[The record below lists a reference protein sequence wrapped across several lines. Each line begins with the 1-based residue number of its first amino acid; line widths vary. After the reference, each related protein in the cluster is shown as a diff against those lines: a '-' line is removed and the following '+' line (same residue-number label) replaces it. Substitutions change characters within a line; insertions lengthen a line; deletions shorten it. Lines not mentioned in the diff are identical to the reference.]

1 MSQYF
6 DIIQVTPDDLDD
18 LMCVEREV
26 FLDLSASR
34 ETMLERMRSYPAG
47 TWGAVRGGRMIGF
60 VNSFRVDLDFAPEE
74 YSETDVRTA
83 GRPDGAALYVASL
96 NVLPR
101 ERGQGIGTSLMRHI
115 LARAHDDGMK
125 RAVLVASRL
134 SAPLYARLGF
144 SRVKELPGFMHTP
157 HPIFPDPVLMEREIS
172 GERM

>member
-1 MSQYF
+1 MPQQF
-6 DIIQVTPDDLDD
+6 EIIMVTPDDLDA
-18 LMCVEREV
+18 LMYVEREV
-26 FLDLSASR
+26 FFELSASK

-47 TWGAVRGGRMIGF
+47 TWGAVREGRMVGF

-74 YSETDVRTA
+74 YSDTDVRKA

-115 LARAHDDGMK
+115 LDRAEDDGIR
-125 RAVLVASRL
+125 RAVLVASSL

-157 HPIFPDPVLMEREIS
+157 HPIFPDPVLMERKLLE
-172 GERM
+172 